1 MASIRDFAV
10 TEYGLATATTLVC
23 NMPVHQSGDL
33 LIYFASKDGTPAINA
48 VGGSWVGIQDGA
60 SAGMAYRS
68 EYKYAASAAETLSL
82 VTGTGENWTVVVV
95 AVQDCASSSPIDT
108 SAESG
113 SDDSAMPFAGP
124 TITTG
129 TDNCLIFHAWF
140 TDSGLSPTAYAPLV
154 NIYGGDNGA
163 NSTGV
168 AYSYK
173 RTAGAV
179 PAGSWFGRGDDDGR
193 GICVA
198 VKDASSEVS
207 VPPYSDAAVSS
218 GQVLRPLVGL
228 GTMFSDTWPVALT
241 ITALGSDFPANSV
254 YVYEVA
260 PSYTDKT
267 TDANDPGTA
276 DVTWP
281 QHVGDMM
288 YFGNTVPFA
297 TLSFITSTAGTGT
310 PTVAWEYWNGAWT
323 TAPGMSGIFSATGG
337 ARVGFTNETPPTDW
351 AANDPGMG
359 YSKYWVRCRITATGY
374 TVVPVQ
380 SQIRLNGYVAAYI
393 VATAAADAG
402 TNPYTDACQNAGA
415 QSAANISGCQI
426 TFGAAVDMS
435 SGIIMGTFGGV
446 LPSDFAKD
454 IAKPSKA
461 PGGIQISFFDTN
473 NNCLSYKLGAIGAK
487 TLDVDGRNVFAI
499 DWNGSAT
506 PWATCGSISKSAV
519 TYMYLTTLGYF
530 AAAAHRWSM
539 LVRVA
544 LTAIAGGTSGL
555 PLDLDKISYA
565 ANRSMGF
572 FPLLRQSGAAVTI
585 YTPLQFGGSDKV
597 CIFCNLN
604 TFQFPT
610 LYDGVSYFDW
620 NAAANVAGIKF
631 KPVANDVL
639 KFTNCV
645 FTSASA
651 YRWEWDSGAAS
662 SGWTGD
668 FSGTSVVNATV
679 TLQAVF
685 TFNLMAF
692 INCPTFTQ
700 NGATIT
706 NSKFTN
712 TKVSS
717 ASPAAAAL
725 ISSTTF
731 TSGGSGHAIEIGGT
745 AANMT
750 LNGVTFSGYSGT
762 STNAPIFVNIASGS
776 MTISITGGG
785 SVPTI
790 RTAGATVTVQNAVTV
805 KVTVKDVNTGA
816 VIENARVLL
825 EAAAGGDLTAG
836 TDILSALTNS
846 SGVVQDTAFNFTNT
860 QPVTGKV
867 RKSTASPLYKTSPI
881 SGSITSAGLDV
892 TIFMIPDE

>member
-10 TEYGLATATTLVC
+10 TEYGLATIATLVC
-23 NMPVHQSGDL
+23 NMPIHQSGDL

-48 VGGSWVGIQDGA
+48 VGGSWVSIQDGA

-68 EYKYAASAAETLSL
+68 EYKYAASSAETLSL
-82 VTGTGENWTVVVV
+82 VTGTLENWTVVVV
-95 AVQDCASSSPIDT
+95 AVKDCASSSPIDT

-113 SDDSAMPFAGP
+113 SDDSAMPFDGP

-129 TDNCLIFHAWF
+129 TNNCLIFHAWF

-154 NIYGGDNGA
+154 NLYAGDNGS

-179 PAGSWFGRGDDDGR
+179 PAGSWFGRGNDDGR
-193 GICVA
+193 GICLA

-207 VPPYSDAAVSS
+207 VPPYSDPAISS

-228 GTMFSDTWPVALT
+228 GTMFSDSWPTSLT
-241 ITALGSDFPANSV
+241 ITALGNDFPANSV

-260 PSYTDKT
+260 PSWTDRT
-267 TDANDPGTA
+267 SVANSPATA
-276 DVTWP
+276 DLTWC
-281 QHVGDMM
+281 QHVGDCM
-288 YFGNTVPFA
+288 YFGNSSKFA
-297 TLSFITSTAGTGT
+297 SLSFITTTAGTGM
-310 PTVAWEYWNGAWT
+310 VVVWEYWNGAWV
-323 TAPGMSGIFSATGG
+323 TAPGMSGTMNATGG
-337 ARVGFTNETPPTDW
+337 SRVAFTNETAPSDW
-351 AANDPGMG
+351 VANDPGMG
-359 YSKYWVRCRITATGY
+359 YSKYWVRCRITTNY
-374 TVVPVQ
+374 TIVPVQ
-380 SQIRLNGYVAAYI
+380 SQVRLDGYVAAYI

-415 QSAANISGCQI
+415 QSAANLSGCQI
-426 TFGAAVDMS
+426 THGAAIDMS
-435 SGIIMGTFGGV
+435 SGILVGTFGGV

-454 IAKPSKA
+454 IALPSKL
-461 PGGIQISFFDTN
+461 PGGIQISFFDASN
-473 NNCLSYKLGAIGAK
+473 YYASYKVGAQGAK
-487 TLDVDGRNVFAI
+487 DLDVDGRNVWAI

-506 PWATCGSISKSAV
+506 PWATCNTIAKSAV

-539 LVRVA
+539 LTRVS
-544 LTAIAGGTSGL
+544 LIGLAGGTDGL
-555 PLDLDKISYA
+555 PLNLENLAYA
-565 ANRSMGF
+565 ANRCMGM
-572 FPLLRQSGAAVTI
+572 FPFMRVSGAAVTI
-585 YTPLQFGGSDKV
+585 WAPLQFGGSDKV
-597 CIFCNLN
+597 CVSCNLN

-610 LYDGVSYFDW
+610 AYDGTNYFQW

-631 KPVANDVL
+631 KPVSGDVL

-645 FTSASA
+645 FTSASV

-679 TLQAVF
+679 TLQACF
-685 TFNLMAF
+685 TFNLMSF

-706 NSKFTN
+706 NGKFTN

-731 TSGGSGHAIEIGGT
+731 TSAGTGHAIEIGGT

-750 LNGVTFSGYSGT
+750 LTGVTFTGYSGT
-762 STNAPIFVNIASGS
+762 STNAAIYVNIATGT
-776 MTISITGGG
+776 MTINITGGG
-785 SVPTI
+785 SVPSI

-805 KVTVKDVNTGA
+805 RVTVKDVNTGT

-825 EAAAGGDLTAG
+825 EAAAGGDLGAG

-846 SGVVQDTAFNFTNT
+846 SGIVQDTAFNFTNT